1 MKQDKLTDFF
11 NQNYILIFAFV
22 FVFIPGISILAPV
35 LMHLNLAVPAK
46 LIYWIFR
53 FACHQLPYRSFFLF
67 GSQPYYPLAEAN
79 MGKNIVTFE
88 QAIQNPEM
96 KFAEI
101 KAFIGN
107 SEMGYK
113 TALCQRDIAIY
124 LSIALCCIVFMISKN
139 RIPRLHWSLWIVLGL
154 IPIAVDGFSQMLSTI
169 VPFIN
174 RESTPMIRVL
184 TGALF
189 GFMTSWFLIPY
200 LEKKIQ
206 ESSSDSH

>member
-1 MKQDKLTDFF
+1 
-11 NQNYILIFAFV
+11 
-22 FVFIPGISILAPV
+22 
-35 LMHLNLAVPAK
+35 
-46 LIYWIFR
+46 
-53 FACHQLPYRSFFLF
+53 
-67 GSQPYYPLAEAN
+67 

-124 LSIALCCIVFMISKN
+124 LSIALFCIVFMISKN

-184 TGALF
+184 TGSLF
-189 GFMTSWFLIPY
+189 GFMTSWFVIPY

-206 ESSSDSH
+206 ESSSDSD